1 MLLQKLK
8 WMSIKADSIQILV
21 IELNECQILMQV
33 WINFDELFS
42 INVMADA
49 FWNLSQYSR
58 EGLGLKFSPKNLHR
72 VDIALGPRSESTEPI
87 SPFKREPKEQN
98 VTIIFA
104 ITPAWHSVQCC
115 TDIPLL
121 YIHFIRS
128 QLIDDTSHVVP
139 FRDIPFLLSLSQ
151 CKM

>member
-49 FWNLSQYSR
+49 F
-58 EGLGLKFSPKNLHR
+58 
-72 VDIALGPRSESTEPI
+72 
-87 SPFKREPKEQN
+87 
-98 VTIIFA
+98 
-104 ITPAWHSVQCC
+104 
-115 TDIPLL
+115 
-121 YIHFIRS
+121 
-128 QLIDDTSHVVP
+128 
-139 FRDIPFLLSLSQ
+139 
-151 CKM
+151 